1 MTWHRGTPAQ
11 EVEEALAQVERALAT
26 TRFEDLE
33 GSATTLEAAHDA
45 LLSAPAG
52 GITEDALRR
61 LRDRAARLAPLLM
74 AARKGLEDA
83 HRARSR
89 GPGFSSYDSSGRSGP
104 LALSRSRF
112 ERRR

>member
-11 EVEEALAQVERALAT
+11 AVEDALARVERALAAT
-26 TRFEDLE
+26 GFDDLE

-52 GITEDALRR
+52 AIPEDALHR

-83 HRARSR
+83 HRTLSR

-104 LALSRSRF
+104 LSLSRSRF

>member
-45 LLSAPAG
+45 LLSAPADA
-52 GITEDALRR
+52 IAEDALHR

-83 HRARSR
+83 HRTLSR

>member
-1 MTWHRGTPAQ
+1 MTWRQATPTH
-11 EVEEALAQVERALAT
+11 EVEEALAQVERALAA

-33 GSATTLEAAHDA
+33 EFATTLEAAQDA

-52 GITEDALRR
+52 GISEDALRR

-83 HRARSR
+83 HRALSR
-89 GPGFSSYDSSGRSGP
+89 GPGFSSYDANGRSGP